1 METTYKEQAKKTMYQ
16 QNENINREII
26 KGTKQ
31 KFWSRSTITEIK
43 KSLEKLNS
51 II

>member
-1 METTYKEQAKKTMYQ
+1 MERSMETTYKEQAKKTMYQ

-31 KFWSRSTITEIK
+31 KFWS
-43 KSLEKLNS
+43 
-51 II
+51 